1 MTSDP
6 GLPVHVRCC
15 RCFSKLHEKL
25 RKITLQDHGSG
36 LAEFCRTEFITS
48 TDEHL
53 KRRLRLSVYGLCC
66 ALETE
71 RRRLMRGTAGRT
83 SGNTDLR
90 KSAVRDS
97 CLSDGRYSRSER
109 RLAVSDALLADRCAD
124 TCNTVLKS
132 CLGSVSRCC
141 ENLLCLVCSQV
152 DDIDRL
158 MRCDPALCIRDLL

>member
-36 LAEFCRTEFITS
+36 LAEFCRTEFIAS

-97 CLSDGRYSRSER
+97 CLSDSRYSRAER
-109 RLAVSDALLADRCAD
+109 RLAVSDALLAD
-124 TCNTVLKS
+124 
-132 CLGSVSRCC
+132 
-141 ENLLCLVCSQV
+141 
-152 DDIDRL
+152 
-158 MRCDPALCIRDLL
+158 